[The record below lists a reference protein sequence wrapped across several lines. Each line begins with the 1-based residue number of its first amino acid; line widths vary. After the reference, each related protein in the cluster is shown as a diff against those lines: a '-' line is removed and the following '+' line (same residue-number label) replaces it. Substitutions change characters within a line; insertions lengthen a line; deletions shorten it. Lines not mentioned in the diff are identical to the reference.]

1 MTKYHALSVI
11 GKRDRDEYNQIVKK
25 TDTLVKERD
34 KQFYIMEEAG
44 RKSQRGSAALKKF
57 KSIDNEIKK
66 LNKQDKDSTK
76 QKAKDKKLLYDY
88 GEDAMRSR
96 GFNTKRNVDY
106 SWERRT
112 GRKPYKVQKGK
123 PKAKGGYVKKYA
135 NGGGVRKARR

>member
-44 RKSQRGSAALKKF
+44 RKSQRGSAALKKW

-66 LNKQDKDSTK
+66 LNKQDKDSAK
-76 QKAKDKKLLYDY
+76 QKAKDKKLIYTY
-88 GEDAMRSR
+88 GEDAMIAR

-135 NGGGVRKARR
+135 KGGGVRKART